1 MIIAYK
7 KLRAALEDYSVF
19 KAIKDATGLPTNLTV
34 STGSLL
40 HDKDIVDAAWLEPG
54 AYLAIRLDTAEDVD
68 KLAQLINP
76 PDRTLRQRVLAVAAE
91 VAEVAEQEGIDKEL
105 AEYYAATAGAVS
117 ASIDYAAT
125 LEEAEALQDE
135 IERLQARQRALAAG
149 VHLSNKMGGVADG

>member
-1 MIIAYK
+1 MIINYK

-19 KAIKDATGLPTNLTV
+19 KAIKDATGLPANLTV

-40 HDKDIVDAAWLEPG
+40 NDKDIIDAVWLEPG
-54 AYLAIRLDTAEDVD
+54 AYLAIRLDTVEDVD

-117 ASIDYAAT
+117 ASLDYAAT
-125 LEEAEALQDE
+125 LEEAEVLQDE
-135 IERLQARQRALAAG
+135 IERLQARQRALAVG
-149 VHLSNKMGGVADG
+149 VHLRNKRGE

>member
-1 MIIAYK
+1 MIINYK

-19 KAIKDATGLPTNLTV
+19 KAIKDATGKPANLTV

-40 HDKDIVDAAWLEPG
+40 HDKDIVDAVWLEPG
-54 AYLAIRLDTAEDVD
+54 AYLAIRLDTVEDVD

-91 VAEVAEQEGIDKEL
+91 VAEVAEQEGIDKAL

-117 ASIDYAAT
+117 ACLDYAAT

-135 IERLQARQRALAAG
+135 IERLLARQRALAAG
-149 VHLSNKMGGVADG
+149 TYLRNKRGGE

>member
-1 MIIAYK
+1 MIINYK

-19 KAIKDATGLPTNLTV
+19 KVIKDATGKPANLTV

-40 HDKDIVDAAWLEPG
+40 HDKDIVDAVWLEPG
-54 AYLAIRLDTAEDVD
+54 AYLAIRLDTVEDVD

-117 ASIDYAAT
+117 ASLDYAAT

-149 VHLSNKMGGVADG
+149 TYLLNKRWE

>member
-1 MIIAYK
+1 MIINYK

-19 KAIKDATGLPTNLTV
+19 KAIKDATGKPANLTV
-34 STGSLL
+34 STGSRL
-40 HDKDIVDAAWLEPG
+40 HDKDIVDAVWLEPG
-54 AYLAIRLDTAEDVD
+54 AYLAIRLDTVEDVD

-91 VAEVAEQEGIDKEL
+91 VAEQEGIDKEL

-117 ASIDYAAT
+117 ASLDYAAT

-149 VHLSNKMGGVADG
+149 TYLRNKRGGVADG

>member
-1 MIIAYK
+1 MIINYK

-19 KAIKDATGLPTNLTV
+19 KAIKDATGLPSHLTV
-34 STGSLL
+34 STGSLI
-40 HDKDIVDAAWLEPG
+40 HGKDIVDSVWLEPG
-54 AYLAIRLDTAEDVD
+54 AYFAIRLDTVEDVD

-91 VAEVAEQEGIDKEL
+91 VTEADEIDADLKEDYGL
-105 AEYYAATAGAVS
+105 ISGALS
-117 ASIDYAAT
+117 ASLDYAAT

-149 VHLSNKMGGVADG
+149 AYLRNKRGGE

>member
-1 MIIAYK
+1 MIINYK

-19 KAIKDATGLPTNLTV
+19 KAIKEATGKPANLTV

-40 HDKDIVDAAWLEPG
+40 HDKDIVDAVWLEPG
-54 AYLAIRLDTAEDVD
+54 AYLAIRLDTVEDVD

-91 VAEVAEQEGIDKEL
+91 VAEQEGIDKEL

-117 ASIDYAAT
+117 ASLDYAAT

-149 VHLSNKMGGVADG
+149 TYLRNNGGGWE